1 METSAR
7 CATCGIEA
15 GKPTRPSTHDTTTM
29 PINGQSSKGV
39 TNRWLQWNRLAIHVN
54 PCPLL
59 DETEE

>member
-1 METSAR
+1 MA
-7 CATCGIEA
+7 
-15 GKPTRPSTHDTTTM
+15 
-29 PINGQSSKGV
+29 INGQSSKGV